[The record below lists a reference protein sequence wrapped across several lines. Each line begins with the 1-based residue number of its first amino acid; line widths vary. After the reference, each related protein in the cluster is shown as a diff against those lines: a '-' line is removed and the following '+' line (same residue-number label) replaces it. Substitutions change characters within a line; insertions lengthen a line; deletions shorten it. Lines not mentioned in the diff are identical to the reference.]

1 MLYIHT
7 AMRATIT
14 RLRVAGI
21 RLAQDELA
29 HAPKITG
36 ELVMDDW
43 ITNNTFHRPIRVAR
57 LHPEGLFNFHP
68 QLLPPLFD
76 AKVLRITETQLFISG
91 IENFVED
98 KQVREVAQTWMVS
111 LS

>member
-1 MLYIHT
+1 MLYIYT
-7 AMRATIT
+7 AMKTTIT
-14 RLRVAGI
+14 RLRVTGV

-29 HAPKITG
+29 HAPRITG
-36 ELVMDDW
+36 ELMMDDW
-43 ITNNTFHRPIRVAR
+43 ITNNTFHRPIRVAC
-57 LHPEGLFNFHP
+57 LHPEGLFNLHP

-98 KQVREVAQTWMVS
+98 KQLREVAQAWMFS

>member
-1 MLYIHT
+1 MLYIYT
-7 AMRATIT
+7 AMKATIT
-14 RLRVAGI
+14 RLRVAGV

-29 HAPKITG
+29 HASRITG
-36 ELVMDDW
+36 DLVMDDW
-43 ITNNTFHRPIRVAR
+43 IANNTFHRPIRVAR

>member
-1 MLYIHT
+1 M
-7 AMRATIT
+7 
-14 RLRVAGI
+14 
-21 RLAQDELA
+21 
-29 HAPKITG
+29 
-36 ELVMDDW
+36 MDDW
-43 ITNNTFHRPIRVAR
+43 IANNTFHRPIRVAR

-91 IENFVED
+91 IENFVEG

-111 LS
+111 VSERQSNPDCWPPYRPSRHGRLFRLR